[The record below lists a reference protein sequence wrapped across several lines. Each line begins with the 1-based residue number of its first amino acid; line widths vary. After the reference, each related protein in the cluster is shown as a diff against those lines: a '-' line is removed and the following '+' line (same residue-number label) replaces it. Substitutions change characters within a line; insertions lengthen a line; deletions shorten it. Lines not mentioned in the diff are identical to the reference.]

1 MDNNILVL
9 IMMTITMSQNVF
21 TVIGPYIMFILSI
34 LFKIRLYRFTSE
46 EICNY
51 IVNNIK
57 NDLSSSYNE
66 QGDPIGL
73 IIHKN
78 IIPKYLCWINGNQYE
93 KSIVLICQEYVKKKL
108 VLNPRKE
115 ILDIK
120 TKPKEEVEEKMLISY
135 HNRGGTYE
143 YLHYNSREIYMN
155 KTYSKYQK
163 QVADKIIALYEKQN
177 FLTSYI
183 YGKTGTGK
191 TILAY
196 LIAKQLGC
204 SMCDTYNPTDPGD
217 LFINIYSKV
226 SPSANK
232 PLLILLDEI
241 DIYIKNIH
249 EENIP
254 KHKKVPTQIY
264 NKSTWNNFFD
274 KIDMGLYPYVIVL
287 LCSNKSKRE
296 LDRLDESY
304 LREGRTHISFELT
317 EKISSTNYKLD

>member
-21 TVIGPYIMFILSI
+21 TVIGPYIMFILST

-57 NDLSSSYNE
+57 KDLCNSYNE

-73 IIHKN
+73 IINRN
-78 IIPKYLCWINGNQYE
+78 IIPKYLCWIYGSQYE
-93 KSIVLICQEYVKKKL
+93 KHIVLICHECVKKKL

-120 TKPKEEVEEKMLISY
+120 TKTKEEVEEKTLISY
-135 HNRGGTYE
+135 YNRGGTYE
-143 YLHYNSREIYMN
+143 YIHYNSREIDMD

-163 QVADKIIALYEKQN
+163 QAADKIIALYEKQN

-226 SPSANK
+226 SPTGNK

-254 KHKKVPTQIY
+254 KHRKVPTQIY

-274 KIDMGLYPYVIVL
+274 KIDMGLYPNLIVI
-287 LCSNKSKRE
+287 LCSNRTKRE
-296 LDRLDESY
+296 LDNLDVSY
-304 LREGRTHISFELT
+304 LRKGRLHVTFELNS
-317 EKISSTNYKLD
+317 KIKLI